1 MPNTCGQG
9 LAERSV
15 LPATLGA
22 LAAAMADTL
31 EKHQRTLDLT
41 DRNGRAERD
50 AYDEIAR
57 SLRSAATELQ
67 ATADRMAG
75 YRDLPMPRHD
85 ASKMTSA
92 DILDAFATFIEREL
106 DLSVLLNTFIQH
118 DREMLAHWDQM
129 AASEAPR

>member
-50 AYDEIAR
+50 ASDEI
-57 SLRSAATELQ
+57 
-67 ATADRMAG
+67 
-75 YRDLPMPRHD
+75 
-85 ASKMTSA
+85 
-92 DILDAFATFIEREL
+92 
-106 DLSVLLNTFIQH
+106 
-118 DREMLAHWDQM
+118 W
-129 AASEAPR
+129 